1 MIKRTLTAL
10 FGAFLCSILAPIA
23 YYFVFDGFPLEG
35 FKGFLAI
42 IAAGT
47 VFGAILGAL
56 FPRVFGFIFEM
67 LLNS

>member
-1 MIKRTLTAL
+1 MIKRTLAAL

-23 YYFVFDGFPLEG
+23 YYFVFEGFSLEGFKG

-47 VFGAILGAL
+47 VFGGQITQ
-56 FPRVFGFIFEM
+56 FP
-67 LLNS
+67 

>member
-1 MIKRTLTAL
+1 MIKRTLAAL

-23 YYFVFDGFPLEG
+23 YYFIFEGFPLEG

-47 VFGAILGAL
+47 VFGGQITQ
-56 FPRVFGFIFEM
+56 FP
-67 LLNS
+67 